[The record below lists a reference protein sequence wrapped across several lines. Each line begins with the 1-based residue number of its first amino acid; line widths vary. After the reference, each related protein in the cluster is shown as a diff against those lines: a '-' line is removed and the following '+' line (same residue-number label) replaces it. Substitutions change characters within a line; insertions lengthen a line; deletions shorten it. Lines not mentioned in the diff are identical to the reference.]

1 MLSVRDEFG
10 QLMTSFAKIL
20 TTTRNQAEAAN
31 KIASGD
37 LDIHAEVKSDQDILS
52 RSLKQVVETLRTLM
66 HEMTQMSREHDAG
79 DIDVFIPDGQFN
91 GAYKTMAQGVNNM
104 VKNHISVK
112 KKAMACIAEFANGN
126 FDADLEKFP
135 GKKAFINDH
144 IEGLRKNIK
153 QFIAEMTKMS
163 AEHDAGDID
172 VYLPEEE
179 FQGDFRIMAQG
190 VNTMV
195 RGHINVKKKAMA
207 CIAEFANGNFDAE
220 LEKFPGKKAFIN
232 DHIEAL
238 RKNLKDVNAEIRKLI
253 VASNEG
259 KLSERANIELFHGDW
274 AELMEGLNGLID
286 AILEPIQ
293 EAAVVLDE
301 MAKGNLHVSV
311 KGEYKGDH
319 AKIKNSL
326 NGMGATLSG
335 YVTEISQ
342 VLAEMADGN
351 LDVAIIN
358 DYKGD
363 FAEIKDSLNNIINSF
378 NEVMGNIQTA
388 AEQVASGAKEVSSSS
403 VSLSQGATEQASSI
417 EQLTSSIEEIS
428 SQTKQNAENANQ
440 ANVLA
445 ESTKANATQGNEQMQ
460 EMLKAMDEIN
470 IASENISKIIKV
482 IDEIAF
488 QTNILALNAAVEAAR
503 AGQHG
508 KGFAVVAEEVR
519 NLAARS
525 ANAAKETT
533 EMIEGSIKKV
543 EDGTRIA
550 NETASALQKIVDDVA
565 KVAHL
570 VNNIDV
576 ASNEQAVGINQ
587 INQGIMQVSQV
598 VQENSATS
606 EESAA
611 ASEQLSGQ
619 AQILKE
625 QVQKFTIRKGYYNNT
640 YHAGIEDLNPEL
652 LNMLE
657 QLSEKKK
664 ANLAKTQAAYAESA
678 TTRQKT
684 EIDLSDTEFG
694 KY

>member
-1 MLSVRDEFG
+1 MNWLRNVKMKSKILFCFSLNAFLTVIVGLIAINYGDQLSQISLFTSIVIAAILLNLFLGLFLSGVIGRPLQNLIHSANNIAEGNFAVDLDVERQDEFG

-37 LDIHAEVKSDQDILS
+37 LDIHVEVKSDQDILS

-335 YVTEISQ
+335 YVTEIS
-342 VLAEMADGN
+342 
-351 LDVAIIN
+351 
-358 DYKGD
+358 
-363 FAEIKDSLNNIINSF
+363 
-378 NEVMGNIQTA
+378 
-388 AEQVASGAKEVSSSS
+388 
-403 VSLSQGATEQASSI
+403 
-417 EQLTSSIEEIS
+417 
-428 SQTKQNAENANQ
+428 
-440 ANVLA
+440 
-445 ESTKANATQGNEQMQ
+445 
-460 EMLKAMDEIN
+460 
-470 IASENISKIIKV
+470 
-482 IDEIAF
+482 
-488 QTNILALNAAVEAAR
+488 
-503 AGQHG
+503 
-508 KGFAVVAEEVR
+508 
-519 NLAARS
+519 
-525 ANAAKETT
+525 
-533 EMIEGSIKKV
+533 
-543 EDGTRIA
+543 
-550 NETASALQKIVDDVA
+550 
-565 KVAHL
+565 
-570 VNNIDV
+570 
-576 ASNEQAVGINQ
+576 
-587 INQGIMQVSQV
+587 
-598 VQENSATS
+598 
-606 EESAA
+606 
-611 ASEQLSGQ
+611 
-619 AQILKE
+619 
-625 QVQKFTIRKGYYNNT
+625 
-640 YHAGIEDLNPEL
+640 
-652 LNMLE
+652 
-657 QLSEKKK
+657 
-664 ANLAKTQAAYAESA
+664 
-678 TTRQKT
+678 
-684 EIDLSDTEFG
+684 
-694 KY
+694 